1 MKALAVI
8 GIVLGAITAIALFAI
23 YNAWVLSI
31 LWGWFIVPLGV
42 KSLSIAHAYGVTL
55 VAGLILSTRGI
66 KENKNQDDWIS
77 SLITWLILQLATLFL
92 GWIAVGFM

>member
-55 VAGLILSTRGI
+55 VAGLFLSTRGI
-66 KENKNQDDWIS
+66 KENKNQDDRIS
-77 SLITWLILQLATLFL
+77 SLITWLILPLVALFF

>member
-55 VAGLILSTRGI
+55 VAGLFLSTRGI

-77 SLITWLILQLATLFL
+77 SLVTWLILPLAALFL

>member
-1 MKALAVI
+1 MKALALI

-42 KSLSIAHAYGVTL
+42 KAISIGHAYGFTL
-55 VAGLILSTRGI
+55 TTGLILSNRGI
-66 KENKNQDDWIS
+66 KENKDKDAWVSTI
-77 SLITWLILQLATLFL
+77 IIWLLLPAVALLF

>member
-1 MKALAVI
+1 MKGLAVI
-8 GIVLGAITAIALFAI
+8 GIVLGAITALALFAI

-31 LWGWFIVPLGV
+31 LWAWFIVPLGV
-42 KSLSIAHAYGVTL
+42 KSLSIAHAYGLTL
-55 VAGLILSTRGI
+55 VTGLILSNRGI

-77 SLITWLILQLATLFL
+77 SVITWLLIPLVALFF

>member
-1 MKALAVI
+1 MKGLAVI
-8 GIVLGAITAIALFAI
+8 GIVLGAITALALFAI

-42 KSLSIAHAYGVTL
+42 KSLSIAHAYGLTL
-55 VAGLILSTRGI
+55 VTGLILSNRGI

-77 SLITWLILQLATLFL
+77 SVITWLLIPLVVLFF

>member
-42 KSLSIAHAYGVTL
+42 KSLSIAHAYGFTL
-55 VAGLILSTRGI
+55 VTGLVLSNRGV
-66 KENKNQDDWIS
+66 KENKNQEDWAVS
-77 SLITWLILQLATLFL
+77 VTTWLLIPLAALFF

>member
-1 MKALAVI
+1 MEGLKVVAL
-8 GIVLGAITAIALFAI
+8 VLGILTAGLLFAV

-55 VAGLILSTRGI
+55 VAGLFLSTRGI

-77 SLITWLILQLATLFL
+77 SLITWLILPLAALFF
-92 GWIAVGFM
+92 GWIAVSFM

>member
-8 GIVLGAITAIALFAI
+8 GMVLGAITAIALFAI

-55 VAGLILSTRGI
+55 VTGLFLSTRGI

-77 SLITWLILQLATLFL
+77 SLITWLILPLAALFL

>member
-8 GIVLGAITAIALFAI
+8 GVVVGAITAITLFAI

-55 VAGLILSTRGI
+55 VAGLFLSTRGI
-66 KENKNQDDWIS
+66 KENKNQDDWVS
-77 SLITWLILQLATLFL
+77 SLITWLILPLVALFF
-92 GWIAVGFM
+92 GWVAVGFM